1 MAASM
6 KSRLSILSEA
16 EIEVIHSSSIKI
28 LERVGLL
35 VRSQKVA
42 KLLVDAGAI
51 IDSDRKTVKLPSSL
65 VEECLLKHLSSFT
78 LHGRSKENDLLI
90 SCDRTYAHSSGGCLN
105 ILEANSGRV
114 RTGTIRDVEVL
125 TRIIDASDNI
135 HESQMLLYASDAPSQ
150 VRDVHTVAA
159 MLRNTTKVCGFAA
172 YNNRNLEH
180 IMKLVAIIAGGQE
193 ELRTTPIVVF
203 GASPTSPLELSED
216 IAEQFVRAASHG
228 LPISITPAPLAGG
241 TSPVTLAGTLV
252 QQNAE
257 FLLCDVIVQL
267 VNPGNP
273 VFYCARPMCMDMRT
287 GHEANGV
294 EFGLMSAA
302 SVQLAA
308 RYRLPSDVYGL
319 YTDSKFLGEQTAFEK
334 SMIGLVPALAGAT
347 FLSGAGAIEGV
358 VTASPE
364 QLVIDNEI
372 LGMIFRAARGI
383 DVDSETLAVSIIEKI
398 GPGGYFLGT
407 EHTRKYYSREHY
419 IPELCDRSLRT
430 GSESPSNDSVGMA
443 HWKIEKL
450 LKDHWVEPLDRDVED
465 ELQSALAAANHD
477 AT

>member
-1 MAASM
+1 M
-6 KSRLSILSEA
+6 KTKLSVLSET
-16 EIEVIHSSSIKI
+16 EIDVIHSSSIEI
-28 LERVGLL
+28 LERVGSL
-35 VRSQKVA
+35 VRSPRVV

-51 IDSDRKTVKLPSSL
+51 IDSDRKTVKLPSSV
-65 VEECLLKHLSSFT
+65 VEECLLRHLSSFT
-78 LHGRSKENDLLI
+78 LHGRLKENDLLI
-90 SCDRTYAHSSGGCLN
+90 DSDRTYAHSSGGCLN
-105 ILEANSGRV
+105 ILEANTGRV
-114 RTGTIRDVEVL
+114 RAGMIHDVEAL

-135 HESQMLLYASDAPSQ
+135 HESQMLLYASDVPSQ

-159 MLRNTTKVCGFAA
+159 MLRNTTKVCAFVA

-180 IMKLVAIIAGGQE
+180 IMKLASIIAGGEE
-193 ELRTTPIVVF
+193 ELRKRPIIVF

-216 IAEQFVRAASHG
+216 IADQLIKAASHG
-228 LPISITPAPLAGG
+228 LPISITPCPLAGG

-252 QQNAE
+252 QQNVE

-319 YTDSKFLGEQTAFEK
+319 YTDSKVLDEQAALEK
-334 SMIGLVPALAGAT
+334 TMIGLMPTLAGAN
-347 FLSGAGAIEGV
+347 FLSGAGAIESV
-358 VTASPE
+358 LTASPE

-372 LGMIFRAARGI
+372 LGMIFRASQGI
-383 DVDSETLAVSIIEKI
+383 NVNSETLAVSVIEKV
-398 GPGGYFLGT
+398 GPGGHFLGT
-407 EHTRKYYSREHY
+407 EHTRKYYPMEHY

-430 GSESPSNDSVGMA
+430 GSENPSNDLSVCRA
-443 HWKIEKL
+443 HSKVEKL
-450 LKDHWVEPLDRDVED
+450 LRDHWVEPLDSDVED
-465 ELQSALAAANHD
+465 ELQTALAAANKD